1 MTSRMRTSNG
11 YTVSLQQRDDIGSLW
26 IVRTHKKVLF
36 FRKLIGSDWFL
47 NSEQARLFAEQ
58 LVADLER
65 GSDLIRTRKPGWILR
80 RATR

>member
-11 YTVSLQQRDDIGSLW
+11 YTVTLQQRDDIGSLW
-26 IVRTHKKVLF
+26 TVRTHKKVLF

-47 NSEQARLFAEQ
+47 NRAQANLFAEQ